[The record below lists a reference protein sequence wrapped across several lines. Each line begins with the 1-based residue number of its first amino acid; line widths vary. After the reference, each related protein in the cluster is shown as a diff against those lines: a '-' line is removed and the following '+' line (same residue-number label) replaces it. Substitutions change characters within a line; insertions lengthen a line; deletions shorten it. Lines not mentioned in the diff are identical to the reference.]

1 MWQFNCSK
9 QAVNAMKI
17 TVIGTGYVGTV
28 TGACLSYLGHHVT
41 CVDSDV
47 SKIETLQ
54 RGESPIYEPCLE
66 EMLKL
71 ASHRGGIDFT
81 TDLPG
86 AVASSEVIFIA
97 VGTPPLPTG
106 EANLKYLE
114 SAANSI
120 GAAMDDSRFR
130 VVVNKSTVP
139 VGSGNLVET
148 LVREGISAAWPAQ
161 RPNIRFGVASNPEFL
176 REGSA
181 VADSLY
187 PDRIVIGAS
196 DVETLEVMC
205 ELYRPLAAQS
215 FDPPPGLPRP
225 SPMHSAPLFTT
236 SLTSAEMIKYA
247 ANAYLAMKIG
257 FANEIANICER
268 VGAEAT
274 EVLTGIGM
282 DSRIGSKFLNAG
294 LGWGGSCF
302 GKDVQALFHTAREYG
317 YTGKLLQASL
327 EVNSAQRQM
336 VIQKLQEKLRILK
349 GRTIGL
355 LGLAFKPDTDDL
367 RDAPSLFIANRLLA
381 MGARVRAYDPIAMPA
396 CRKHHPDIKIRYCDS
411 PEELASGADALVLVT
426 EWREFRNLDLEKLA
440 HSMVTPVLV
449 DGRNVFHPEA
459 TMAAGFDH
467 TGIGRAVHSMRNR
480 NTKPFCDRPSK
491 PTRPS
496 SEPSDPYWFR
506 ERLTVEMES

>member
-1 MWQFNCSK
+1 MH
-9 QAVNAMKI
+9 I

-41 CVDSDV
+41 CVDSDS
-47 SKIETLQ
+47 SKIEKLQ
-54 RGESPIYEPCLE
+54 RGESPIYEPYLE

-71 ASHRGGIDFT
+71 AAQRGGIAFT
-81 TDLPG
+81 TELAG
-86 AVASSEVIFIA
+86 AVARSEVIFIA

-106 EANLKYLE
+106 EANLEYLE
-114 SAANSI
+114 TAANSI

-148 LVREGISAAWPAQ
+148 LVREGISDAQ
-161 RPNIRFGVASNPEFL
+161 PVERRNTERGTRVPRACRIRFGVASNPEFL

-187 PDRIVIGAS
+187 PDRIVVGAS
-196 DVETLEVMC
+196 DDETLNAMR
-205 ELYRPLAAQS
+205 ELYRPLVEQS

-225 SPMHSAPLFTT
+225 ASMQSAPLFTT

-247 ANAYLAMKIG
+247 ANAFLAMKIG

-274 EVLTGIGM
+274 EVMTGIGM
-282 DSRIGSKFLNAG
+282 DSRIGAKFLNPG

-327 EVNSAQRQM
+327 EVNSDQRLM

-367 RDAPSLFIANRLLA
+367 RDAPSLYIAGRLLQ
-381 MGARVRAYDPIAMPA
+381 MGARVRAYDPIAMPG
-396 CRKHHPDIKIRYCDS
+396 CREQHPEVKLRYCDS
-411 PEELASGADALVLVT
+411 AEELASGADALVLVT
-426 EWREFRNLDLEKLA
+426 EWREFRNLDLGKLA
-440 HSMVTPVLV
+440 RSMATPVLV
-449 DGRNVFHPEA
+449 DGRNLYHPEA
-459 TMAAGFDH
+459 AMAAGFDY
-467 TGIGRAVHSMRNR
+467 TGIGRVVRPRMTARVAAGVFRSVFEELGTRQHPAV
-480 NTKPFCDRPSK
+480 
-491 PTRPS
+491 
-496 SEPSDPYWFR
+496 E
-506 ERLTVEMES
+506 